1 MQHIA
6 KNYEY
11 WNKTG
16 STWCVGDWLVVWLL
30 LESVEQGHIVP
41 GVALAVCADT
51 ALSSTASWASRTN
64 DLIHPRPL
72 TPLHPMA

>member
-1 MQHIA
+1 M
-6 KNYEY
+6 
-11 WNKTG
+11 
-16 STWCVGDWLVVWLL
+16 STEIRLDQLDVLAIGWLCVCVVVWLL

-51 ALSSTASWASRTN
+51 ALSSTASWASHTN